1 MASDDKKHQ
10 NESAQPKG
18 ERTSTHSAQPK
29 TSDGTGEF
37 SARPQGGGESLLKK
51 SMIPKGGMGKDEA
64 SVQPKTVT
72 PETDTII
79 PPANRD

>member
-1 MASDDKKHQ
+1 MMSDEGKKPL
-10 NESAQPKG
+10 NESA
-18 ERTSTHSAQPK
+18 TPK
-29 TSDGTGEF
+29 TPDGSGEF
-37 SARPQGGGESLLKK
+37 SAL
-51 SMIPKGGMGKDEA
+51 PKGGGQEAFEQKSMFPKGGSGKDEA

>member
-1 MASDDKKHQ
+1 MDDDQDKKLA
-10 NESAQPKG
+10 NDTAFPKAVPDES
-18 ERTSTHSAQPK
+18 
-29 TSDGTGEF
+29 GEF
-37 SARPQGGGESLLKK
+37 SANPKGSGQGYLEK
-51 SMIPKGGMGKDEA
+51 SMFPKGGGHDEA